1 MIAARR
7 SLRLAVLA
15 AAAALVC
22 PAQDALPSWNA
33 GQAKQA
39 ILDFVARATRS
50 GSPDFVPLEERI
62 ATFDNDGTLWVEQPI
77 YTQFAFA
84 IDRLKAAAP
93 RHPEWIQEQPFRA
106 ALSGDLDAFAAT
118 GEKGVLA
125 VMMATHAGFTTDA
138 FEKIVKEWTASAR
151 HPRFQRRYTECVYQP
166 MLEVLAYFRKNG
178 FKTYIVSGGGVEF
191 MRPWTEAIYGVVP
204 EQVIGS
210 SIRTRFDYRGGQPV
224 LKRLP
229 EVNFV
234 DDKGGKPVAIN
245 QVIGRRPVAA
255 FGNSDGDQQMLEWT
269 AAGKGAR
276 LMLLVHHTDAQ
287 REYAYDRKSAVGR
300 LDSALDE
307 ARLRGWIVVDMKRD
321 WKTVF
326 PWERDRL

>member
-7 SLRLAVLA
+7 GLRLAVLA
-15 AAAALVC
+15 AAGALAC
-22 PAQDALPSWNA
+22 LAQDALPSWNNSA
-33 GQAKQA
+33 AKQA
-39 ILDFVARATRS
+39 ILNFVARTTRP
-50 GSPDFVPLEERI
+50 GSPEFVPPEERI

-93 RHPEWIQEQPFRA
+93 QHPEWIHEQPFRA
-106 ALSGDLDAFAAT
+106 ALSGDLDAFAAS
-118 GEKGVLA
+118 GEKGVLG
-125 VMMATHAGFTTDA
+125 VMMATHAGMTTDA
-138 FEKIVKEWTASAR
+138 FEKTVKQWIASAR
-151 HPRFQRRYTECVYQP
+151 HPRFQRLYTECVYQP

-191 MRPWTEAIYGVVP
+191 MRPWTEATYGIVP

-210 SIRTRFDYRGGQPV
+210 TIRTRFDYRGGQPV

-234 DDKGGKPVAIN
+234 DDKGGKPVAID

-326 PWERDRL
+326 PPARDGL